1 MIFGIALAF
10 LGLTLKVLNTNFEV
24 WVKNLFLI
32 WVKFCDILFLVT
44 LYIFDTFLSG
54 AEIIAVLEIDELE
67 FFFLVEILFSR
78 VLLVVSSVL
87 LECSLEPVN

>member
-1 MIFGIALAF
+1 M
-10 LGLTLKVLNTNFEV
+10 
-24 WVKNLFLI
+24 
-32 WVKFCDILFLVT
+32 T